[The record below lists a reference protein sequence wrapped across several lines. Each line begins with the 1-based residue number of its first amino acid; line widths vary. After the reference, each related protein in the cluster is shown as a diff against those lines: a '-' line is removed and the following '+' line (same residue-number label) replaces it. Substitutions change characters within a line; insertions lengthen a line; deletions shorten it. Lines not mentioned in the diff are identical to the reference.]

1 MASGGEG
8 GGERIKKPEIIPGSA
23 LATSKRL
30 AFDLEGPLVDL
41 EKFHQL
47 AFEQVAK
54 ELGVQFGSKEFH
66 SFVGA
71 GDAAIS
77 TEIARLSSSPDFSSD
92 PNVIREAKMR
102 IYKDLLHSHRIEARP
117 GVGEYLERAKL
128 IGGDLVLATLTPD
141 KDAQRILQEA
151 HLLPFFKH
159 VLTETSVQKK
169 KPDPEIYIKAAHILK
184 TPNRDMIVHEDSPT
198 GVAAGKAAGS
208 PVAAFPVHENLKFN
222 PEPDVIYMGWNGL
235 TPDEVIERIF
245 GDKKIA

>member
-1 MASGGEG
+1 MS
-8 GGERIKKPEIIPGSA
+8 
-23 LATSKRL
+23 
-30 AFDLEGPLVDL
+30 
-41 EKFHQL
+41 
-47 AFEQVAK
+47 
-54 ELGVQFGSKEFH
+54 
-66 SFVGA
+66 
-71 GDAAIS
+71 
-77 TEIARLSSSPDFSSD
+77 
-92 PNVIREAKMR
+92 
-102 IYKDLLHSHRIEARP
+102 IYHDMLHSHPIAARE

-151 HLLPFFKH
+151 RLRPFFKH

-184 TPNRDMIVHEDSPT
+184 TPNRNMIVHEDSPT

-245 GDKKIA
+245 GYKKTV